1 MQKNTKVEN
10 ITVEAS
16 IDNMKSVLDLAENLL
31 TEASCPL
38 PVVTRFLLSIE
49 EIYVNVA
56 SYAYGDSVGN
66 CRVQYTLSDSSMA
79 IDVWDSGIP
88 FNPLEREDPDITLKA
103 EDRKIGGLG
112 IFMTKTMM
120 DEITY
125 EYKDGQNHIWMK
137 KSWAES

>member
-1 MQKNTKVEN
+1 MQKNTKVED
-10 ITVEAS
+10 ITVEAT

-56 SYAYGDSVGN
+56 NYAYEDSVGN

-137 KSWAES
+137 KSWAE